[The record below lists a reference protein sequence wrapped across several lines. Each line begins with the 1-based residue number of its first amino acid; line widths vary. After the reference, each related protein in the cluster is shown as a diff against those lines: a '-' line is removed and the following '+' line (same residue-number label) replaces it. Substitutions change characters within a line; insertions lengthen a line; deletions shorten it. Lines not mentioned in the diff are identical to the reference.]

1 VCVEYIYIE
10 RNYLPYVSNFD
21 VSDGSTV
28 LLVHNVRLLILKT
41 PSLHRLL
48 LFNTN
53 MFFLIITIIIFTH
66 KNSLS
71 LSLSLSLFSLF
82 LSLLLFFNVST
93 PNPNP
98 TSVMGQKRNAED
110 SVDKKVKRRKKR
122 LKVESVVVDSGTDL
136 ALRAEILEMC
146 HLRGVEKSC

>member
-1 VCVEYIYIE
+1 VYVCVFRVSRTSLYVCVEYIYIE

-82 LSLLLFFNVST
+82 LSLLLFFNVSIVST
-93 PNPNP
+93 PFQSK
-98 TSVMGQKRNAED
+98 TQRQSW
-110 SVDKKVKRRKKR
+110 DKNETQRIRWIRR
-122 LKVESVVVDSGTDL
+122 
-136 ALRAEILEMC
+136 
-146 HLRGVEKSC
+146 